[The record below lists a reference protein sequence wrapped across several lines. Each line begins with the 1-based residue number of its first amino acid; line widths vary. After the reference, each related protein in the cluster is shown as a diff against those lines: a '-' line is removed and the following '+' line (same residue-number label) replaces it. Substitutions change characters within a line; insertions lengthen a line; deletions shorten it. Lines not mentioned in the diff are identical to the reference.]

1 MIEEMQEFLQ
11 KGEKLIHKAQ
21 QKMGMREGGYQGMGQ
36 RGGQRMG
43 RMGGYGGG
51 QGMGQMGGQGMG
63 QMGGVYWG
71 QPPMG
76 QPPMHGLMPMG
87 DEPWMDQRYM

>member
-1 MIEEMQEFLQ
+1 MNEELKEIIEEMQEFLH
-11 KGEKLIHKAQ
+11 KGEKLVHKAQ
-21 QKMGMREGGYQGMGQ
+21 QKMGMRDGSYQGMGQ

-43 RMGGYGGG
+43 RMGGYQGG
-51 QGMGQMGGQGMG
+51 QNMG

-71 QPPMG
+71 QNPMG
-76 QPPMHGLMPMG
+76 QSPMHGPMPMG